1 MEFVTK
7 KDFKYAAL
15 YNPEKEEYC
24 TDSSEQGL
32 VMDPETA
39 KRYEE
44 NDDCAVTICCITYK
58 HEEYI
63 AQALDSF
70 LMQKTN
76 FKFKIFVGEDHGPDG
91 TADIIREYA
100 AKYPD
105 IVVPFLR
112 EENMGAQANLI
123 DLCNHATSPYIAFC
137 EGDDYWTDANKLQ
150 KQFDYMQAN
159 PKLRVCFTR
168 TKIEA
173 PEDWHLRSYYQA
185 NKDGE
190 MIMPEAIPGFKMP
203 KGNLKAVDLISAI
216 PIHTSTHFY
225 RWNYGLELPD
235 WYYKGV
241 EGAFPILMMQM
252 GLGEAKILPDVTS
265 VYRRSDV
272 GVLMNTSTAEHF
284 LKTRLDYIRFLW
296 DLHEYFREHYGDYC
310 RIQFEN
316 RIKAEGYNLLTN
328 AIRYED
334 QESIQ
339 KFFTLYP
346 EASRIALGAYL
357 SFYND
362 ARGLTRACT
371 WEGYKLIVRKRIY
384 RYGLRPYAML
394 ARAVEKCR
402 RGVRAVLKK
411 IRDFLSF
418 LCYWIFAL
426 VPEKKNLWVFTSF
439 HQRIYMDN
447 AKYYYE
453 YVLEHHPEIEAV
465 WLTRNENLYENLKEA
480 GKRVYKT
487 GTFKAWWKLV
497 RAKVAVTDHF
507 RMSDYTCLAGFNH
520 GTKVL
525 QLWHGVGFKSMGDGT
540 QVKNTDVR
548 GVRYSYDLIPQPG
561 DSLLKRIRKHIKYF
575 FCACNREMFEDYF
588 MFVCPGQERIDMIGK
603 MWNIP
608 ENRYFMA
615 GHPRNLPLYEHEV
628 SADEPK
634 ILYAPTYRMDAGE
647 ERIMIDLCLNS
658 VVEIQEAMEQI
669 GGSFVIRLHPHTWR
683 NYQTE
688 ILNRIRPYDR
698 ISLDTKKDVYQ
709 SLGQYSIVIS
719 DYSSISLDF
728 AMLDRPV
735 IYFCFDYDRFIK
747 NDAGF
752 NLDFKSCTPGPIVY
766 TWEETLQKVK
776 EYTADPSKD
785 RDWCRER
792 CRYFFDQSVNNAQN
806 SERITE
812 ELKRRLHIS

>member
-1 MEFVTK
+1 MMSIDTDTQIQKNVEELEQQDNEVMVTVVCVTYNHEKYIGEALESFV
-7 KDFKYAAL
+7 
-15 YNPEKEEYC
+15 
-24 TDSSEQGL
+24 
-32 VMDPETA
+32 
-39 KRYEE
+39 R
-44 NDDCAVTICCITYK
+44 
-58 HEEYI
+58 
-63 AQALDSF
+63 
-70 LMQKTN
+70 QKTN
-76 FKFKIFVGEDHGPDG
+76 FRFQVYVGEDCSPDN
-91 TADIIREYA
+91 TRAIVREYA
-100 AKYPD
+100 EKYPD
-105 IVVPFLR
+105 IIVPFYR
-112 EENMGAQANLI
+112 DPNVGAIRNFG
-123 DLCNHATSPYIAFC
+123 DLCERVTTKYIAFC
-137 EGDDYWTDANKLQ
+137 DGDDYWIDDNKLQ
-150 KQFDYMQAN
+150 MQFDFMESHPELN
-159 PKLRVCFTR
+159 GCFSNAKVQIDDTWGGASVY
-168 TKIEA
+168 KK
-173 PEDWHLRSYYQA
+173 

-190 MIMPEAIPGFKMP
+190 LIWPDCIPDFKMP
-203 KGNLKAVDLISAI
+203 KDNRIDAKVLINVNCV
-216 PIHTSTHFY
+216 HTSTAFV
-225 RWNYGLELPD
+225 RINPEVVLPD
-235 WYYKGV
+235 DYYLSVIGEIPLFLMHMGKGQFGFIPKV
-241 EGAFPILMMQM
+241 L
-252 GLGEAKILPDVTS
+252 S
-265 VYRRSDV
+265 VYRRNDT
-272 GVLMNTSTAEHF
+272 GVVMYKDMEENF
-284 LKTRLDYIRFLW
+284 LKTRPYYIRYLSYTR
-296 DLHEYFREHYGDYC
+296 EYFIKHYDGYAQ
-310 RIQFEN
+310 IEFEN
-316 RIKAEGYNLLTN
+316 RIKLETANYLGVLVRRGDTDLLSQFCTEFPDAACISLN
-328 AIRYED
+328 
-334 QESIQ
+334 
-339 KFFTLYP
+339 
-346 EASRIALGAYL
+346 AYL
-357 SFYND
+357 SFYWD
-362 ARGLTRACT
+362 SRRMTTRYG
-371 WEGYKLIVRKRIY
+371 WEGNKAV
-384 RYGLRPYAML
+384 
-394 ARAVEKCR
+394 ARDPIFM
-402 RGVRAVLKK
+402 RAITPLVKSFVWLKK
-411 IRDFLSF
+411 SKNRIKNWMHSNCVFRFFKNALSF
-418 LCYWIFAL
+418 SCYWLNSLI
-426 VPEKKNLWVFTSF
+426 PKKRNLWVFTSF
-439 HQRIYMDN
+439 FQRTYMDN

-465 WLTRNENLYENLKEA
+465 WLTRNRMLYKKLKNE
-480 GKRVYKT
+480 GKKVYKT
-487 GTFKAWWKLV
+487 RTFKAWWKLV